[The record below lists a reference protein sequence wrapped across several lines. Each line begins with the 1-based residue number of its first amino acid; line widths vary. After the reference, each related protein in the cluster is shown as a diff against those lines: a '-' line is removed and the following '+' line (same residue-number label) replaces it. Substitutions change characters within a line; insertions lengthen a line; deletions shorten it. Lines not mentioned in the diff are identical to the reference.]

1 MLSSAFHEKIRDIQ
15 ILCLE
20 VVLWTL
26 SFLQGLLCAEN
37 NITINKLESEL
48 GMSQYSIGRW
58 KSSTSP
64 TIDKISKIAEYFHV
78 SIDYLVGAS
87 NVRSTADTMLGD
99 PDYITLQR
107 ARERM
112 TEQDRNRMMG
122 ILKIGFDYAFSD
134 ENDPQQKKSVLLDT
148 E

>member
-1 MLSSAFHEKIRDIQ
+1 MESVIFTRIKE
-15 ILCLE
+15 LCDE
-20 VVLWTL
+20 
-26 SFLQGLLCAEN
+26 QH
-37 NITINKLESEL
+37 ITINKLESEL

-58 KSSTSP
+58 KNSTSP
-64 TIDKISKIAEYFHV
+64 TIDKIAKIADYFHV

-87 NVRSTADTMLGD
+87 DIRSTADTVLGD

-112 TEQDRNRMMG
+112 TAKDKKRMMG
-122 ILKIGFDYAFSD
+122 MLKIGFDYAFSD
-134 ENDPQQKKSVLLDT
+134 EDSSNTEESVFSDN

>member
-1 MLSSAFHEKIRDIQ
+1 MDSVIFTRIKE
-15 ILCLE
+15 
-20 VVLWTL
+20 
-26 SFLQGLLCAEN
+26 LCAEN

-64 TIDKISKIAEYFHV
+64 T
-78 SIDYLVGAS
+78 

>member
-1 MLSSAFHEKIRDIQ
+1 MDSVIFTRIKE
-15 ILCLE
+15 
-20 VVLWTL
+20 
-26 SFLQGLLCAEN
+26 LCAEN

-112 TEQDRNRMMG
+112 TEQD